1 MKDEFRGMVISLAGA
16 LIFFGA
22 AFWVLDL
29 GGIWSFFLG
38 ALVYGG
44 LLLLTKP
51 RRRLGGIDV
60 EQIPGGEQL
69 EEKLME
75 AREDFRRIGA
85 AMEAIQDD
93 RLRESS
99 RELHKKAGSILKYLE
114 EHPGKIMEARRFI
127 DYYQAL
133 LTVNRAFE
141 GQFEKLMGNELMDME
156 AEIRLLKQTMEM
168 EGYEEENH

>member
-69 EEKLME
+69 EEKL
-75 AREDFRRIGA
+75 FRTTGCGKAPGSFIKRRGA
-85 AMEAIQDD
+85 
-93 RLRESS
+93 
-99 RELHKKAGSILKYLE
+99 
-114 EHPGKIMEARRFI
+114 F
-127 DYYQAL
+127 
-133 LTVNRAFE
+133 
-141 GQFEKLMGNELMDME
+141 
-156 AEIRLLKQTMEM
+156 
-168 EGYEEENH
+168 

>member
-1 MKDEFRGMVISLAGA
+1 MQDEFRGMVISLAGA

-60 EQIPGGEQL
+60 EQIPG
-69 EEKLME
+69 
-75 AREDFRRIGA
+75 FRTTGCGKAPGSFIKRRGA
-85 AMEAIQDD
+85 
-93 RLRESS
+93 
-99 RELHKKAGSILKYLE
+99 
-114 EHPGKIMEARRFI
+114 F
-127 DYYQAL
+127 
-133 LTVNRAFE
+133 
-141 GQFEKLMGNELMDME
+141 
-156 AEIRLLKQTMEM
+156 
-168 EGYEEENH
+168 